1 MRYIHIENPG
11 SHSRLRV
18 LEKPKPHPQK
28 GQLLI
33 RVHAAALNRADLM
46 QRYGKYPPPPGEC
59 DIPGLEISGEVVEI
73 GGEDNQFAVGDKVY
87 ALVGSGAFADYCL
100 THEQL
105 TAKIPPEWDMFHAA
119 ALPEAL
125 ITVHATIFSLGGL
138 LPEQN
143 LLVHGAGSGIG
154 SLAIQMAYQARAHVT
169 TTAGNHEKIMQALN
183 LGARQAINHTTHD
196 FEDLIPEASLDV
208 ILDFVGGDYFNK
220 HLHLL
225 KPQGKLV
232 QIACIKGSLVECN
245 ITLLMRKRLHI
256 LGVVLRSQSL
266 EEKSLLWQQAH
277 HRWQT

>member
-1 MRYIHIENPG
+1 MRYVHIENPG

-18 LEKPKPHPQK
+18 LEKPAPQPQK
-28 GQLLI
+28 DQLLI

-59 DIPGLEISGEVVEI
+59 DIPGLEISGEVVEV
-73 GGEDNQFAVGDKVY
+73 GDDVKQFSLGDKVY

-100 THEQL
+100 AYESL
-105 TAKIPPEWDMFHAA
+105 TAKIPSEWDYLHAS

-125 ITVHATIFSLGGL
+125 ITVHATVFSLGNLQSG
-138 LPEQN
+138 QN

-154 SLAIQMAYQARAHVT
+154 SLAIQMANQSGGHVI
-169 TTAGNHEKIMQALN
+169 TTAGNHQKIMQALE
-183 LGARQAINHTTHD
+183 LGARQAINHHTHD

-225 KPQGKLV
+225 KPQGKLI

-256 LGVVLRSQSL
+256 LGFVLRSQSI
-266 EEKSLLWQQAH
+266 EEKSLLWKQAH
-277 HRWQT
+277 